1 MREAI
6 KQLVGALRESNEKLE
21 EYSRNLEQKVAERT
35 VELAEAVRSA
45 QEARATAEL
54 ANRTKSQFLAN
65 MSHELRT
72 PLNAIIGYSEMLN
85 EEAEEL
91 GQADFIPDLQ
101 KIQAAGKHLLG
112 LINDVLDISKIE
124 AGKMELHLETFAVA
138 PMLEEVVTT
147 IGPLLEKNANVLRM
161 RKADDLGVMRADRI
175 KVQQSL
181 LNLLSNACKF
191 TEAGTITLD
200 AMREVV
206 DGTAWVIFRV
216 TDSGIGM
223 APEQMKK
230 LFQVF
235 SQVDESATR
244 KYGGTGL
251 GLSISQR
258 FCQMMGG
265 NITVDSKLGK
275 GSVFNI
281 RLPAEVPTL
290 RNATDDVQP
299 EQASGLQM

>member
-1 MREAI
+1 
-6 KQLVGALRESNEKLE
+6 
-21 EYSRNLEQKVAERT
+21 
-35 VELAEAVRSA
+35 
-45 QEARATAEL
+45 
-54 ANRTKSQFLAN
+54 
-65 MSHELRT
+65 
-72 PLNAIIGYSEMLN
+72 MLN
-85 EEAEEL
+85 EEAEDL

-181 LNLLSNACKF
+181 LNLLCNACKF